1 MNILNVLIRLRD
13 DLKEWVAYN
22 IIELKSS
29 IPTKMSELENDI
41 DINIDDIAIPT
52 KISELENDMDYIAG
66 TELTLGLHS
75 DGMIY
80 IFKNGKPIGVGIK
93 IEGMTPSES
102 KNLMLSGELYL
113 NQRYSSSGGGL
124 VTDSKSSGM
133 FALIIP
139 LHEAT
144 PNHTLKF
151 SNLRLG
157 VNSSLN
163 NTLFLLDADKSNPIS
178 VNGHNNFSKMTEGV
192 TESDGGTTATVTFK
206 VTNSTY
212 KYAVISLVVDTV
224 AISEDSV
231 AEYVICLE

>member
-1 MNILNVLIRLRD
+1 MNILNALIRLRD
-13 DLKEWVAYN
+13 DLKEWVTYN

-41 DINIDDIAIPT
+41 DINIDDIPIPT

-75 DGMIY
+75 DGMLY
-80 IFKNGKPIGVGIK
+80 IFKNGEPIGVGIN
-93 IEGMTPSES
+93 IEGMTPSEV

-113 NQRYSSSGGGL
+113 NKRYSASGGGL
-124 VTDSKSSGM
+124 TESSAAGM
-133 FALIIP
+133 FCLIIP

-144 PNHTLKF
+144 PNHILKF

-163 NTLFLLDADKSNPIS
+163 NTLLLLDANKGNSTN

-192 TESDGGTTATVTFK
+192 TESDGGTTATVTFT
-206 VTNSTY
+206 VPNSTY
-212 KYAVISLVVDTV
+212 KYAAISLVVDTV
-224 AISEDSV
+224 AINEDSV
-231 AEYVICLE
+231 ADYVICLE